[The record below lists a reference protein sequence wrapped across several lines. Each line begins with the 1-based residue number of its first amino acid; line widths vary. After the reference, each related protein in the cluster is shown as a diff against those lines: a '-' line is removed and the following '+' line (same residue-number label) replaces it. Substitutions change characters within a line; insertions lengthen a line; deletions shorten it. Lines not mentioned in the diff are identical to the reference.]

1 MSNQIEQRMD
11 DDGYKT
17 LTEQEVADMK
27 KKPSVLERIKAKI
40 AREKSFSYNGKPIK
54 L

>member
-17 LTEQEVADMK
+17 LTEQEVADLK
-27 KKPSVLERIKAKI
+27 KQPSLLERIKEKI
-40 AREKSFSYNGKPIK
+40 AKEKSFSYNGKPIK